1 MGHGQAMQRG
11 IRMCRGCVIGWW
23 RRDCALFGPR
33 VASDCTEFEEG
44 MPHDWNDGAD
54 VHRARSEGSFF
65 REAPRHSS
73 CAISSRGR
81 SRRPEIRRP
90 RAQQQHR
97 IQFKAITPPRIAQ
110 TTGSTRDKSS
120 LGHMT
125 TDDRDKATSREA
137 AATPHDAA
145 EAAFLTSSSPHPAR
159 LASFR
164 APPSPR
170 CAFCVST
177 PGTLDPSSSSI
188 DQ

>member
-1 MGHGQAMQRG
+1 MLWQQRPKKRGTLGRGHGQAMQRG

-23 RRDCALFGPR
+23 RRDCALFSPR

-73 CAISSRGR
+73 CAISNRGR

-97 IQFKAITPPRIAQ
+97 IQFKAIAPPRIAQ
-110 TTGSTRDKSS
+110 TTGSARDKSS

-137 AATPHDAA
+137 AATPHDALDKA
-145 EAAFLTSSSPHPAR
+145 SATVQVFHPEWLRKMMTITLTMTMTMR
-159 LASFR
+159 
-164 APPSPR
+164 
-170 CAFCVST
+170 
-177 PGTLDPSSSSI
+177 
-188 DQ
+188 

>member
-1 MGHGQAMQRG
+1 MCSGNNSPRNEERSDVGHGQAMQRG

-23 RRDCALFGPR
+23 RRGCALFGPR

-81 SRRPEIRRP
+81 SRRPEVRRP

-145 EAAFLTSSSPHPAR
+145 ESGQGYCHGPGATVQVP
-159 LASFR
+159 LA
-164 APPSPR
+164 
-170 CAFCVST
+170 
-177 PGTLDPSSSSI
+177 TLI
-188 DQ
+188 QNGYGR